1 MVLPLLAKKTEMG
14 KLEISRET
22 RKSCKFYAS
31 LILGFVMLLIGCII
45 EPSGQIH
52 SSVLMAGGMI
62 LTIAAGAIG
71 IDLAEIIHQFRLLR
85 EGKSVDNIDLDKN
98 EKQNSNDSEV

>member
-1 MVLPLLAKKTEMG
+1 M
-14 KLEISRET
+14 EISRET

-31 LILGFVMLLIGCII
+31 LILGFAMLLIGCLL

-71 IDLAEIIHQFRLLR
+71 IDLAEIVHQLRLI
-85 EGKSVDNIDLDKN
+85 KDDKDYII
-98 EKQNSNDSEV
+98 EKVKENK

>member
-1 MVLPLLAKKTEMG
+1 M
-14 KLEISRET
+14 EISRET

-71 IDLAEIIHQFRLLR
+71 IDLAEIIHQFRILR

-98 EKQNSNDSEV
+98 ENKTKNDSEV

>member
-1 MVLPLLAKKTEMG
+1 M
-14 KLEISRET
+14 EISKET

-31 LILGFVMLLIGCII
+31 LILGFTMLIIGCLI

-52 SSVLMAGGMI
+52 SSVIMAGGMI

-71 IDLAEIIHQFRLLR
+71 VDLAEIVHQLRLIK
-85 EGKSVDNIDLDKN
+85 EDKDLII
-98 EKQNSNDSEV
+98 KQVKENQ